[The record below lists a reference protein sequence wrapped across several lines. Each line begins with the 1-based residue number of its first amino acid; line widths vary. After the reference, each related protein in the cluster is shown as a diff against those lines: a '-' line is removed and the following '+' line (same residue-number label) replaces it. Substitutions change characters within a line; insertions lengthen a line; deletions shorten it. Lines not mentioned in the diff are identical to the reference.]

1 MLRRPPRSTR
11 TDTLFPYTTLFRSD
25 AIAVGAALAVG
36 GGAGQDDVGL
46 DRAEGLVVEAAGPHR
61 RRRHVGDHDV
71 RLGHQLAGD
80 GRAVRRGGV
89 AGVRPL
95 VPVALHDGSALAA
108 LGDGLDPADLAHLAL
123 SDAPTLT
130 APLGARERRGSGNS
144 GD

>member
-80 GRAVRRGGV
+80 GRAVGRGGV
-89 AGVRPL
+89 ECDRPL
-95 VPVALHDGSALAA
+95 VPVALEEVAPLAA
-108 LGDGLDPADLAHLAL
+108 GGHGLDPAVLAALAL
-123 SDAPTLT
+123 LDRKSTRLT
-130 APLGARERRGSGNS
+130 SRH
-144 GD
+144 